1 MLNSL
6 LTSVVSPRDANLRL
20 MGGGRSAAASAT
32 GMAGQMFRR
41 ILDEIDYGLMLVAAG
56 GTLRYANRA
65 AMQVLQAGAPLTLG
79 EGQTL
84 AAAVQTDELR
94 VAVEGA
100 LKGRRRLVSLGDGQ
114 ACLSVAVVPLH
125 SALIDGEEPVALV
138 VLGKQAQSP
147 TLSVDFFGHS
157 HGLTSA
163 ELNVLKQMT
172 LGLDPRN
179 IADALGVA
187 ISTVRSHI
195 THIRNKTETNSI
207 RELLLRVS
215 NLPPIKPVMPMASSV
230 MSFAQSVAGLASPP
244 VAASAPS
251 GPPWG
256 QVNLGSGPATD
267 LRPPAH

>member
-6 LTSVVSPRDANLRL
+6 LTSVVTPHEPHLRL
-20 MGGGRSAAASAT
+20 MGRSAGAAAASV
-32 GMAGQMFRR
+32 AGQMFRR

-56 GTLRYANRA
+56 GVVRYANRA
-65 AMQVLQAGAPLTLG
+65 AVQVLQTASAPLSLT

-84 AAAVQTDELR
+84 AAAAQTDELK
-94 VAVEGA
+94 VAVAGA
-100 LKGRRRLVSLGDGQ
+100 LKGLRRLVSVGEGL
-114 ACLSVAVVPLH
+114 ACLSVAVVPLN
-125 SALIDGEEPVALV
+125 SVLIEGEEPVALV

-172 LGLDPRN
+172 LGLDPRA
-179 IADALGVA
+179 IADTLGVA

-195 THIRNKTETNSI
+195 THIRSKTETSSI

-230 MSFAQSVAGLASPP
+230 MSFAQSVAGL
-244 VAASAPS
+244 
-251 GPPWG
+251 
-256 QVNLGSGPATD
+256 T
-267 LRPPAH
+267 PAH